1 MKCYVCCSV
10 TQSLLGQDGANREA
24 QQSLTETPAQGQDEP
39 EATVDDVKV
48 LVFGETGIPSSQQR
62 LVVAGKQL
70 GPGDS
75 IDTTKVPGKVGV
87 TLELCAG
94 IIDKV

>member
-1 MKCYVCCSV
+1 MQCIVQPVAFLIINY
-10 TQSLLGQDGANREA
+10 SLMA
-24 QQSLTETPAQGQDEP
+24 S
-39 EATVDDVKV
+39 
-48 LVFGETGIPSSQQR
+48 
-62 LVVAGKQL
+62 GKQL

-94 IIDKV
+94 IIDKVRRLSAVIFHHRIRFDIFFRS

>member
-1 MKCYVCCSV
+1 MHSTVYCFLFLFSFYC
-10 TQSLLGQDGANREA
+10 LLFM
-24 QQSLTETPAQGQDEP
+24 S
-39 EATVDDVKV
+39 
-48 LVFGETGIPSSQQR
+48 
-62 LVVAGKQL
+62 GKQL

-94 IIDKV
+94 IIDKVRKLSAVIFHQKIHLDIFFRS

>member
-1 MKCYVCCSV
+1 MAFLIINY
-10 TQSLLGQDGANREA
+10 SLLA
-24 QQSLTETPAQGQDEP
+24 S
-39 EATVDDVKV
+39 
-48 LVFGETGIPSSQQR
+48 
-62 LVVAGKQL
+62 GKQL

-94 IIDKV
+94 IIDKVRKLSDLSLIVAILCQ

>member
-1 MKCYVCCSV
+1 MILIISC
-10 TQSLLGQDGANREA
+10 LLLM
-24 QQSLTETPAQGQDEP
+24 S
-39 EATVDDVKV
+39 
-48 LVFGETGIPSSQQR
+48 
-62 LVVAGKQL
+62 GKQL

-94 IIDKV
+94 IIDKVIRLSAVIFHHRIHFDMFFRS

>member
-1 MKCYVCCSV
+1 MS
-10 TQSLLGQDGANREA
+10 
-24 QQSLTETPAQGQDEP
+24 
-39 EATVDDVKV
+39 
-48 LVFGETGIPSSQQR
+48 
-62 LVVAGKQL
+62 GKQL

-94 IIDKV
+94 IIDKVRRLSAVIFHQRINFDIFFRS